1 MESVRRKIG
10 SLINLGSNKVSVVR
24 LTTFYNFLKLCLL
37 KSFSK
42 NNLKKWKM
50 LMTKKIF
57 NFVGLRQRVIGS
69 LLLRA
74 FTLCLKS
81 MNNFYI
87 MSGSLDWNVF
97 LIFQRFWL
105 ISCWSTQ
112 ECSLWNSLHFYVDLK
127 GSTPKSKKFL
137 QKTLF

>member
-24 LTTFYNFLKLCLL
+24 FATFYNFLKLCLL

-50 LMTKKIF
+50 LMTEISSILW
-57 NFVGLRQRVIGS
+57 GLRQRVIGS

-87 MSGSLDWNVF
+87 ITLLMF
-97 LIFQRFWL
+97 LNYCNYYEIYINMRVYIILFRKIPLLKLIILLSIFK
-105 ISCWSTQ
+105 
-112 ECSLWNSLHFYVDLK
+112 Y
-127 GSTPKSKKFL
+127 
-137 QKTLF
+137 